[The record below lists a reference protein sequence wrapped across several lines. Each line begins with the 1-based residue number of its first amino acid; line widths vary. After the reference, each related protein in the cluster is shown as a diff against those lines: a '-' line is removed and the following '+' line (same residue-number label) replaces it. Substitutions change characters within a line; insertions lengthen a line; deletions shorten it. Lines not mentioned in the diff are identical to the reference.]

1 MIEVRFH
8 GRGGQ
13 GSVIA
18 SGILAEAA
26 FREGKSIQSF
36 PYFGVERRGA
46 PVTAFTRIDDKYIRI
61 RHYIYKPDCIVVLE
75 PSLVEA
81 TNIVDG
87 LKKEGLILINS
98 DWDPDAFSFKKN
110 FKIATVNASDIATRL
125 GLGSKTAPI
134 VNTAILGAF
143 AKFTNIVTL
152 DSVLAAIKER
162 VPMKR
167 EENIAAAKEAYE
179 KVKF

>member
-13 GSVIA
+13 GAVIA
-18 SGILAEAA
+18 SNILAEAA
-26 FREGKSIQSF
+26 FREGKSVQSF

-46 PVTAFTRIDDKYIRI
+46 PVAAFTRIDKNNIRI
-61 RHYIYKPDCIVVLE
+61 RHQIYKPDCVVILD
-75 PSLVEA
+75 PTLIEA
-81 TNIVDG
+81 VDVTKG
-87 LKKEGLILINS
+87 LKEEGIILINTDKNPKS
-98 DWDPDAFSFKKN
+98 YPFKGN
-110 FKIATVNASDIATRL
+110 FKIATVNASNIASRL
-125 GLGSKTAPI
+125 GLGTRSTPI

-143 AKFTNIVTL
+143 SKFTKIVSL
-152 DSVLAAIKER
+152 DSVLKAIKER
-162 VPMKR
+162 VPLKR